1 MSKKYP
7 EKTASKHATVRL
19 PKDMLKAVE
28 EFLETEQAKKMGF
41 LHITDVAT
49 EAVREF
55 LKSHGYYPLEERFQI
70 INHDANGVKVFD
82 LQKRMVADVY
92 IKPKGIWCI
101 LCEKDSCEHIDFVLR
116 DSNTQNFVR
125 KKRREGWNLP
135 EV

>member
-7 EKTASKHATVRL
+7 EKITSKHATVRL
-19 PKDMLKAVE
+19 PKNMLKAIE
-28 EFLETEQAKKMGF
+28 EFLETEQARKMGF

-55 LKSHGYYPLEERFQI
+55 LKSYGYYPLEERFQI

-92 IKPKGIWCI
+92 IKPKGIWCL
-101 LCEKDSCEHIDFVLR
+101 LCMKDSCEHIDFIL
-116 DSNTQNFVR
+116 QNSDIQTLIK
-125 KKRREGWNLP
+125 KKRMEGWNLP
-135 EV
+135 EI